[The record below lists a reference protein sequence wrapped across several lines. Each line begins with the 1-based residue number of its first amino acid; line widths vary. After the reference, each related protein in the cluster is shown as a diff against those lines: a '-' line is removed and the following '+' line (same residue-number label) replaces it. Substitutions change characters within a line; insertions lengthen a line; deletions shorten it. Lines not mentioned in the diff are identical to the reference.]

1 MENLKIKYLKTIQDS
16 YNKGMITKKEWKRE
30 RKSVRTLTKTEN
42 I

>member
-1 MENLKIKYLKTIQDS
+1 MKNLKLKYLKVLQDS

-30 RKSVRTLTKTEN
+30 RKSVRILTKPEN